1 MTAVVVVNPG
11 RRDGP
16 AWRSVPEPG
25 IDEHFSATKR
35 CGERYPSE
43 LCGRSV
49 LDSRRKSSITTRAS
63 VRVQSCSRLRHS
75 SRKREWNDSTKPF
88 SQGLAGVMQM
98 VLILVSAS
106 QRWSALIGSATGCSG
121 ARNDYS
127 GWQETISQIRNVSRS
142 HA

>member
-1 MTAVVVVNPG
+1 MWPLGVGFEAEVFDHDAGLGQGPKLLAVEAFVTEAGV
-11 RRDGP
+11 
-16 AWRSVPEPG
+16 
-25 IDEHFSATKR
+25 
-35 CGERYPSE
+35 ERFDKA
-43 LCGRSV
+43 V
-49 LDSRRKSSITTRAS
+49 LPRA
-63 VRVQSCSRLRHS
+63 R
-75 SRKREWNDSTKPF
+75 
-88 SQGLAGVMQM
+88 GVMQM